1 MHYLDGTMTFEQKW
15 EAARYN
21 WQYWVSYVGMLI
33 APLVGGMFVAI
44 GFRRRPAARR
54 VWHVVLALAF
64 CLLTADMTME
74 SIGRKWESRAA
85 AARTDKEFETVAM
98 LDSGNLAFAWIIG
111 GLCGAA
117 SVLVWCSAA
126 WVGGRIV
133 RRSRPRLR

>member
-1 MHYLDGTMTFEQKW
+1 MTFEQKW
-15 EAARYN
+15 EAARFN
-21 WQYWVSYVGMLI
+21 WQYWVSYVGMLV
-33 APLVGGMFVAI
+33 APLLGGMFVAI
-44 GFRRRPAARR
+44 VFRRRPLARG

-64 CLLTADMTME
+64 CLLTVDMTME

-85 AARTDKEFETVAM
+85 AARTEQEFETVAM
-98 LDSGNLAFAWIIG
+98 GDTGNLAFAPIIG

-133 RRSRPRLR
+133 RRSRPTLQ